1 VFFEKQS
8 QLKSQ
13 LDEVYG
19 LDSEFTGE
27 EFRQIAADVIY
38 EISDIITEVE
48 KNPEAIL
55 KYNSVAKVENVSG
68 SSRASILSQIGI
80 GNILDYIKKNNFSPF
95 NGTTGNPNI
104 AGRKDA
110 KKAKI
115 ISNNINA
122 FLTQGASLLLQL
134 EGFGI
139 TDNLTVNEDVDT
151 ETIEDLNN
159 DNERETIQE
168 TVGSLQEHW

>member
-1 VFFEKQS
+1 
-8 QLKSQ
+8 
-13 LDEVYG
+13 
-19 LDSEFTGE
+19 
-27 EFRQIAADVIY
+27 
-38 EISDIITEVE
+38 
-48 KNPEAIL
+48 
-55 KYNSVAKVENVSG
+55 VSG

>member
-1 VFFEKQS
+1 
-8 QLKSQ
+8 
-13 LDEVYG
+13 VYG

-27 EFRQIAADVIY
+27 EFRQIAADIIY

-122 FLTQGASLLLQL
+122 FLTQGASLLL
-134 EGFGI
+134 
-139 TDNLTVNEDVDT
+139 
-151 ETIEDLNN
+151 
-159 DNERETIQE
+159 
-168 TVGSLQEHW
+168 